1 MVFDCKVRNF
11 RDALQI
17 NEVYFFNFAII
28 VTCCILSSYLF
39 LTKYQVYFCNVR
51 DFKRL
56 Q

>member
-39 LTKYQVYFCNVR
+39 LTKYQVYFCNFGVT
-51 DFKRL
+51 KRL